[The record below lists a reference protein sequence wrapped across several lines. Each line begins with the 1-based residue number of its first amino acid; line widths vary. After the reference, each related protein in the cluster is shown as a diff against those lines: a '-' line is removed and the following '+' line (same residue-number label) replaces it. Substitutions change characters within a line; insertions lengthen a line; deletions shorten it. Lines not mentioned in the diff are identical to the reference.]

1 MGVLKR
7 NWRLLKQAGFAKKR
21 KNILGPYARAVLYA
35 TENGSF
41 LAPVDDIEIGS
52 KIGQEGGYDLNELK
66 QILNLLDA
74 SSVVYVVGTHIG
86 LLMVP
91 IARKARSVI
100 GYEANPQTFGLL
112 QMNIVLNQ
120 LSNAIIFN
128 YAAGDKEG
136 DIEFYM
142 NVANSGGSKI
152 KPKTDNFI
160 YTFDKPETIKV
171 KMKALDEH
179 IATENLPPADM
190 IVMDIEGAEYFALKG
205 MQKALAS
212 SSGLYIEF
220 IPHHL
225 QNVAGVSATQLF
237 DLIIPHYN
245 KAKFMKQPGKVY
257 DIKNNLLSFTTTIE
271 NMMHH
276 QKDDN
281 ILFFKD

>member
-1 MGVLKR
+1 MGILKR
-7 NWRLLKQAGFAKKR
+7 NWRLLKQARFARKR
-21 KNILGPYARAVLYA
+21 KNMHGPYARAVLYI

-41 LAPVDDIEIGS
+41 LAPIDDIEIGS
-52 KIGQEGGYDLNELK
+52 KIGKEGGYDLNELN
-66 QILNLLDA
+66 QILHLLDA

-86 LLMVP
+86 LLLVP
-91 IARKARSVI
+91 IARKTKTVI
-100 GYEANPQTFGLL
+100 GYEANPQTFELL
-112 QMNIVLNQ
+112 QMNIALNQ
-120 LSNAIIFN
+120 LSNTTIFN
-128 YAAGDKEG
+128 YAAGDKDG

-171 KMKALDEH
+171 KMTVLDEH
-179 IATENLPPADM
+179 ASIENLPPADM

-205 MQKALAS
+205 MQKILAAS
-212 SSGLYIEF
+212 KALYIEF

-225 QNVAGVSATQLF
+225 QNVAGVNATQLL

-257 DIKNNLLSFTTTIE
+257 DIKNDFLSFNATIE

>member
-35 TENGSF
+35 TKNGSF

-52 KIGQEGGYDLNELK
+52 KIGKEGGYDLNELN
-66 QILNLLDA
+66 QILHLVDA
-74 SSVVYVVGTHIG
+74 PSVVYVIGTHIG
-86 LLMVP
+86 LLLVP

-100 GYEANPQTFGLL
+100 GYEANPNTFELL

-120 LSNAIIFN
+120 LNNTIVFN

-160 YTFDKPETIKV
+160 YTFDKPETTKV

-257 DIKNNLLSFTTTIE
+257 DIKNNLLPFTTTIE